1 MYELKIQIP
10 DTLEVSEWEVNMIVA
25 SKLFELG
32 KLSSGQAA
40 QMVGLSKR
48 SFLEMLGKFD
58 VSVFGYTADELRED
72 LKNV

>member
-58 VSVFGYTADELRED
+58 VSIFGYTADELRED
-72 LKNV
+72 LS

>member
-72 LKNV
+72 LS